1 VDSETS
7 QSVVG
12 LGEVLWDCFADD
24 QRPGGAPANVAYHA
38 AQHGHPGVVY
48 SRVGRDPLGDAL
60 VEYLASKGVGTQTI
74 QRDDAHP
81 TGTVTVDAS
90 DPNDPRYVIH
100 EDVAWDHLAIT
111 PQTEALMRSAG
122 AVCFGTLAQR
132 HPASRATIH
141 RALDAAQGAL
151 RVYDVNLRQAWYAR
165 EWVEASLARADVVKL
180 NRDEVGVLD
189 GLLAIDAGDPVGFC
203 QQVMDRYPVEL
214 VCVTRGDAGC
224 LLVDAAGHVECP
236 GVSVRV
242 ADAVGA
248 GDAFCAAMIFARLA
262 GWPLTQTAR
271 LANAAGAVVAGLDG
285 AMPDVADRYAQLR
298 DEIRQG

>member
-1 VDSETS
+1 MRQRDREGKRGFRNEPKRGGAGR
-7 QSVVG
+7 SVVG
-12 LGEVLWDCFADD
+12 LLRGRSAS
-24 QRPGGAPANVAYHA
+24 GGAPANVAYHA

-203 QQVMDRYPVEL
+203 QHGDGSIPGRTGL
-214 VCVTRGDAGC
+214 RHARRRGLPAGRC
-224 LLVDAAGHVECP
+224 RRPRRMSG
-236 GVSVRV
+236 R
-242 ADAVGA
+242 
-248 GDAFCAAMIFARLA
+248 
-262 GWPLTQTAR
+262 
-271 LANAAGAVVAGLDG
+271 
-285 AMPDVADRYAQLR
+285 
-298 DEIRQG
+298 IRTGGRRGGRG